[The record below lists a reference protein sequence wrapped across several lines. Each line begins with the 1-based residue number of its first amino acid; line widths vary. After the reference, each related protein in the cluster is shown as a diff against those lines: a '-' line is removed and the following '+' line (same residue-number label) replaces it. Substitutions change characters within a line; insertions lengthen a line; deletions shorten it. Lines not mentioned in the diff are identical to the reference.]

1 MTQYPGKGDSN
12 WKELYTTLKFL
23 VLLICIIPTLQKWFD
38 AASKDELVFFN
49 IAKMIIFFLI
59 ITLTATFWFVINYAF
74 KNERMNAIFE
84 IIVMY
89 GVCLFCYYSTG
100 TYLSNYKFVFALVIL
115 LYAIDFGMKFS
126 MLLSIAAGGTIIVS
140 DLINCPDAMRTQCF
154 QSDVLLLGAFCM
166 TAYTVSYYAEKNRQ
180 LIQVLSDAVHRDS
193 LTGLHNHRRFYDF
206 MRVALETSYPDK
218 KQYIMIMDIDYFK
231 MYNDNLGHQKGDT
244 ALCEI
249 AKICREIFEDEHV
262 FRYGGE
268 EFSIYTLAKDDEDA
282 LVIANRLRTAIENH
296 PFYGRD
302 MQPGNKLTV
311 SIGIAGKKDSNDT
324 VADWVERADNAL
336 YKAKAFQKNRAQMY
350 SSVYDRFDHLDLV
363 EDNEQIISIRTLLS
377 VINTRDRYTYNHTD
391 RVVHFC
397 EAFAKHIRL
406 PEDQMRKLLYAAY
419 LHDIGKINVPQEI
432 LISEKKLTPEEW
444 TLIKKHPGDGAEIVR
459 KIKNFET
466 VADIVLQHHEKYN
479 GTGYPCGTQGDDIPY
494 LARVLTLAD
503 SFDAMTAKRPYQK
516 SKTFNEAFAEIRRC
530 AGTQFDPILSEQF
543 IAAINESYL
552 KSEDINPIPTKI

>member
-1 MTQYPGKGDSN
+1 MTQYPGQGDSN

-74 KNERMNAIFE
+74 KNERMNSIFE

-363 EDNEQIISIRTLLS
+363 EDNEQIISIL
-377 VINTRDRYTYNHTD
+377 
-391 RVVHFC
+391 RVV
-397 EAFAKHIRL
+397 
-406 PEDQMRKLLYAAY
+406 
-419 LHDIGKINVPQEI
+419 G
-432 LISEKKLTPEEW
+432 
-444 TLIKKHPGDGAEIVR
+444 
-459 KIKNFET
+459 
-466 VADIVLQHHEKYN
+466 
-479 GTGYPCGTQGDDIPY
+479 
-494 LARVLTLAD
+494 
-503 SFDAMTAKRPYQK
+503 
-516 SKTFNEAFAEIRRC
+516 
-530 AGTQFDPILSEQF
+530 
-543 IAAINESYL
+543 
-552 KSEDINPIPTKI
+552 